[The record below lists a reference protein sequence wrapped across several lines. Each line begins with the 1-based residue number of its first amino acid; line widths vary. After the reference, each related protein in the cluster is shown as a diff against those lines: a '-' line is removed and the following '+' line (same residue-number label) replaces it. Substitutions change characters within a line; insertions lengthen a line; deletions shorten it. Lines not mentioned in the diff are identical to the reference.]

1 MLKLGGREFDVIRSG
16 TIEWDVTLLNL
27 LQGCGL
33 ADVTLHE
40 GESAE
45 DLAMRVYRTLM
56 SSGAVFEIL
65 GCVLT
70 PHGSNPFEWTPELMR
85 GTAKFI
91 RALHNQTDKDEITSQ
106 INSLVAGF
114 FVKGCSPFGLSR
126 AIRRTKAPRRGRS
139 PKTSRPRRPRSHARR
154 MGLNGARARRIPARS
169 DRGGPALLLREA
181 CIGYREKM
189 LAAARAQYR
198 HELTLWASIALHSS
212 KKSDPPKPPAILRE
226 IVH

>member
-114 FVKGCSPFGLSR
+114 FRQGLLSVRTFTSYSTHQSAEKGTQPENLPPE
-126 AIRRTKAPRRGRS
+126 A
-139 PKTSRPRRPRSHARR
+139 TSIPRSA
-154 MGLNGARARRIPARS
+154 NGA
-169 DRGGPALLLREA
+169 
-181 CIGYREKM
+181 
-189 LAAARAQYR
+189 
-198 HELTLWASIALHSS
+198 
-212 KKSDPPKPPAILRE
+212 
-226 IVH
+226 